1 MTDPT
6 GRADD
11 RIVVGVD
18 GSEPSR
24 EALRWAVRQ
33 AGLTGASIDAVMAWE
48 WPGYV
53 TWGGMMPP
61 AAPTEETIEE
71 STQQTLLTTIAETVG
86 AAPPVEIRA
95 LTQPGGPVQVLL
107 DAARGASL
115 LVVGCR
121 GLGGFKGALLGSVS
135 QHISHHAPCPVVIV
149 RAHLGDDS

>member
-1 MTDPT
+1 M
-6 GRADD
+6 ADRTEN

-33 AGLTGASIDAVMAWE
+33 AELTGAEVDAIMSWE

-61 AAPTEETIEE
+61 AAPTDATLEE
-71 STQQTLLTTIAETVG
+71 SAQQTLLTTIEETVG
-86 AAPPVEIRA
+86 KEPPVRVRA
-95 LTQPGGPVQVLL
+95 LTQAGGPVQVLL
-107 DAARGASL
+107 EAARGASL
-115 LVVGCR
+115 LVVGSR

-135 QHISHHAPCPVVIV
+135 QHVTHHAPCTVVIV
-149 RAHLGDDS
+149 RAPSDDRES